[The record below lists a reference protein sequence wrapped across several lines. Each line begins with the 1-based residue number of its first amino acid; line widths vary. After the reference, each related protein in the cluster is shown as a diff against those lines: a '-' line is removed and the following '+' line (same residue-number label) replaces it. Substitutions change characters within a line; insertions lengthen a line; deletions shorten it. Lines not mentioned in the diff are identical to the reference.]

1 MLIDPMRFAHLNVT
15 FFTDAVHNVRK
26 SAEEDR
32 PVYDDVDFVRI
43 TIAGDPK
50 NIIVARADDPSGVVD
65 ERNRRLPYKEVHKA
79 AYDAF
84 KAGQSYKGE
93 GTPLAQLPTLSPA
106 RREELLRSEIYT
118 IEQLASL
125 EGDRLARLG
134 MGARTLKD
142 LAVDWVSRRAKSADV
157 TRLSAENEELRE
169 RLARLEAASNDR
181 LGRAMNEAVEKQKGH
196 KVDLVEAAYPS
207 EPSPFQPWADEDIV
221 NWIVDNGGEKPHHN
235 CSHATLVGKADDL
248 NAEIASRNKARAA

>member
-169 RLARLEAASNDR
+169 RLARLEAA
-181 LGRAMNEAVEKQKGH
+181 AVPQVMSAVATASGIPINA
-196 KVDLVEAAYPS
+196 D
-207 EPSPFQPWADEDIV
+207 PSPFQPWADEDIV

-248 NAEIASRNKARAA
+248 NAEIARRNKTRAA

>member
-142 LAVDWVSRRAKSADV
+142 LAVDWVSRRAKSADI
-157 TRLSAENEELRE
+157 TRLSAENEELRD
-169 RLARLEAASNDR
+169 RLAKLEQLATRERNDVIGDEIRAA
-181 LGRAMNEAVEKQKGH
+181 K
-196 KVDLVEAAYPS
+196 AAQPAA

-235 CSHATLVGKADDL
+235 TGHAKLVARADEL
-248 NAEIASRNKARAA
+248 NAEIARRNQARAA

>member
-1 MLIDPMRFAHLNVT
+1 MIVDPMRFAHLNVT

-142 LAVDWVSRRAKSADV
+142 LAVDWVSRRARSADV

-169 RLARLEAASNDR
+169 RLARLEAANLPRS
-181 LGRAMNEAVEKQKGH
+181 AVPA
-196 KVDLVEAAYPS
+196 VPAAQPAPTA
-207 EPSPFQPWADEDIV
+207 EPSPFAPWADEDIV

-235 CSHATLVGKADDL
+235 CSHDTLVRKADDL
-248 NAEIASRNKARAA
+248 NAELARRNKARQAA

>member
-1 MLIDPMRFAHLNVT
+1 MIVDPMRFAHLNVT
-15 FFTDAVHNVRK
+15 FFTDAVHNVRR

-142 LAVDWVSRRAKSADV
+142 LAVDWVSRRARSADV

-169 RLARLEAASNDR
+169 RLARLEAANLPRS
-181 LGRAMNEAVEKQKGH
+181 AVPA
-196 KVDLVEAAYPS
+196 VPAAQPAPTA
-207 EPSPFQPWADEDIV
+207 EPSPFQHWADEDIV

-235 CSHATLVGKADDL
+235 TGHAKLVARADEL
-248 NAEIASRNKARAA
+248 NAEIARRNQARAA

>member
-142 LAVDWVSRRAKSADV
+142 LAVDWVSRRARSADV
-157 TRLSAENEELRE
+157 TRLSAENEELRD
-169 RLARLEAASNDR
+169 RLARLEAANLPRS
-181 LGRAMNEAVEKQKGH
+181 AVPA
-196 KVDLVEAAYPS
+196 VPAAQPAPTA

-248 NAEIASRNKARAA
+248 NAEIARRNKARAA

>member
-142 LAVDWVSRRAKSADV
+142 LAVDWVSRRARSADV

-169 RLARLEAASNDR
+169 RLARLEAA
-181 LGRAMNEAVEKQKGH
+181 AV
-196 KVDLVEAAYPS
+196 AAPQNVNVTARIGEPAAGL

-248 NAEIASRNKARAA
+248 NAEIARRNKARAA

>member
-142 LAVDWVSRRAKSADV
+142 LAVEWVSRRARSADV

-169 RLARLEAASNDR
+169 RLAKLEQLAARERNDVI
-181 LGRAMNEAVEKQKGH
+181 GDEIRAAKFAQPV
-196 KVDLVEAAYPS
+196 A

-248 NAEIASRNKARAA
+248 NAEIARRNKARAA